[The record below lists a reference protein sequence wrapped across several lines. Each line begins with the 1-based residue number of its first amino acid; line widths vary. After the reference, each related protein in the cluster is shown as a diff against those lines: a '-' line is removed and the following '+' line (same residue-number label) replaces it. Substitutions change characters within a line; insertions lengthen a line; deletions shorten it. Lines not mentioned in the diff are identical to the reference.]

1 MTQSQL
7 PSYWLNTINLSLY
20 KSMQFFLYKDEFMPA
35 NSQLGLKNI
44 FNIFPFFSLIVIYTS
59 QSITILFHTT
69 LWLHL
74 TNIPLFQT
82 LHLGLH
88 PCLLHLSWS
97 CTCICNTWLPW
108 RGAMSSTCS
117 PPSPD
122 TSDCRPP
129 NFLHLYVLLI
139 QPFQL
144 YSLCGLDS
152 ERICLDLNS
161 LHFWKNYEYII
172 KI

>member
-1 MTQSQL
+1 MQVSKGDTLGQTDLVILHLLRLRLENLQYILYLFFYNYFAIFLTQSQL

-97 CTCICNTWLPW
+97 CTCI
-108 RGAMSSTCS
+108 
-117 PPSPD
+117 
-122 TSDCRPP
+122 
-129 NFLHLYVLLI
+129 
-139 QPFQL
+139 
-144 YSLCGLDS
+144 
-152 ERICLDLNS
+152 
-161 LHFWKNYEYII
+161 
-172 KI
+172 